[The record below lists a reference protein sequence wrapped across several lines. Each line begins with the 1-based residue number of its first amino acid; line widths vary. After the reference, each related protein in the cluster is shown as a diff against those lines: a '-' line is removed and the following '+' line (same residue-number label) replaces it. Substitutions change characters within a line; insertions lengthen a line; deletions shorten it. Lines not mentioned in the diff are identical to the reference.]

1 MKKLLLSFLIVSLS
15 LIQLSAQS
23 PTFINGDQALNFGFG
38 LGTSLYSGGLYKTQI
53 PPLSASY
60 EKAIVDNILE
70 KGVVG
75 VGPYLGFV
83 SYKWEYLNWGWKYS
97 NFILGARGNFHYP
110 IIDNM
115 DTYTGLLLG
124 FNIVSSS
131 EFGTAAWGYDY
142 SSNSSGI
149 VYSWFV
155 GAKYYFNDKLAAMA
169 ELGYGI
175 SYLNLGIGIKL

>member
-1 MKKLLLSFLIVSLS
+1 MKKLFLSFTIVLIALA
-15 LIQLSAQS
+15 QLTAQT
-23 PTFINGDQALNFGFG
+23 PTFIKGDQALNFGFG
-38 LGTSLYSGGLYKTQI
+38 LGTALYSGGLYKTKI
-53 PPLSASY
+53 PPLSASF
-60 EKAIVDNILE
+60 EKAIVDNVLE

-83 SYKWEYLNWGWKYS
+83 SYKWEYLDWGWNYS
-97 NFILGARGNFHYP
+97 NIIIGARGNFHYP
-110 IIDNM
+110 LKDKI

-124 FNIVSSS
+124 FNIVSAS
-131 EFGTAAWGYDY
+131 EFGTAAWGYNY
-142 SSNSSGI
+142 SSNSSRM

-175 SYLNLGIGIKL
+175 SYLNLGIGLKL

>member
-1 MKKLLLSFLIVSLS
+1 MFLTIAGFAFF
-15 LIQLSAQS
+15 QLTAQT
-23 PTFINGDQALNFGFG
+23 PTFIKGDQTVNFGFG
-38 LGTSLYSGGLYKTQI
+38 LGSALYSGGLYKTKI

-83 SYKWEYLNWGWKYS
+83 SYKWEYLNWGWNYS
-97 NFILGARGNFHYP
+97 NFIIGARGNFHYP
-110 IIDNM
+110 LKDNI

-124 FNIVSSS
+124 YNIVTSS
-131 EFGTAAWGYDY
+131 EFGTSVFGYNY
-142 SSNSSGI
+142 STNSSRI
-149 VYSWFV
+149 VSSWFV
-155 GAKYYFNDKLAAMA
+155 GAKYYFKENLAVMA

-175 SYLNLGIGIKL
+175 AYLNLGIGLKL